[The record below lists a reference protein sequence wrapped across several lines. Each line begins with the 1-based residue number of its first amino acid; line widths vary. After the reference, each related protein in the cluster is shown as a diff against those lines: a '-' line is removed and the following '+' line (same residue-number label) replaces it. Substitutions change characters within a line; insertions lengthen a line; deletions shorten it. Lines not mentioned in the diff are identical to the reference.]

1 MDATEP
7 GERSNEAT
15 AAPSMRA
22 RYWTGYMTVVRKEV
36 RRFMRIWPQT
46 LLPPAITTSLYFLI
60 FGALIGERIGPM
72 NGYPYMEFIV
82 PGLILLAVITNAY
95 TNVSTSFYST
105 KFQRHIEELLVS
117 PLPDWLIV
125 AGYVTGGAARGV
137 AVALVVTCVALVF
150 AQPDVQHPLLMAI
163 VVVMTATLFAL
174 AGFLNALF
182 ARSFDDISIM
192 PTFVL
197 TPLTYLGGVFYS
209 VELLPQPWQTL
220 SYANPILY
228 MVNAVRFAVLGVSD
242 IPVESALALIV
253 VFIVVFAWLSVH
265 LMRRGFGIKT

>member
-1 MDATEP
+1 
-7 GERSNEAT
+7 
-15 AAPSMRA
+15 
-22 RYWTGYMTVVRKEV
+22 
-36 RRFMRIWPQT
+36 MRIWPQT

-60 FGALIGERIGPM
+60 FGTLIGKRIGTM
-72 NGYPYMEFIV
+72 GGYAYMDFIV

-125 AGYVTGGAARGV
+125 AGYVTGGATRGV
-137 AVALVVTCVALVF
+137 AVAIVVTGVAMVF
-150 AQPDVQHPLLMAI
+150 ANPVFLHPLLMVV
-163 VVVMTATLFAL
+163 VVVMTAMLFAL

-209 VELLPQPWQTL
+209 ADLLPDPWQTI

-228 MVNAVRFAVLGVSD
+228 MVNALRFAVLGVSD
-242 IPVESALALIV
+242 IPVSSALTLIM
-253 VFIVVFAWLSVH
+253 VFLIAFAWLSVH